1 MTSML
6 TAADLARLVGTDAQ
20 TASALLRRFAF
31 PPLSYRELTPA
42 ETDAVTAQVDA
53 ALRADLRVSG
63 QNDATVWERGW
74 NEVAKQLGN
83 KSITIEALRPPYF
96 RGEQTCRLEGRYIRP
111 LEPSFEYDASLALR
125 RLIFDHY
132 LHGREQVVEIGCG
145 TGINLLILAAQF
157 PALKLVG
164 CDWATPSRDIVNA
177 MARKSGR
184 AIEGH
189 LFNMLTAEGWDG
201 IGIDHRTAVLTVHA
215 MEQLASNWH
224 PFLEFVLAH
233 KPGFVLHIEPI
244 LELYDPAS
252 PFDDQARRYHLKRGY
267 LQGYLPALRALA
279 QAGRITLDVTRRL
292 RFGGLYHEAY
302 SIVAWRPT
310 G

>member
-6 TAADLARLVGTDAQ
+6 TAADLARLVDTDTR
-20 TASALLRRFAF
+20 TANTLLQQFAF
-31 PPLSYRELTPA
+31 SPLSYRELTPA
-42 ETDAVTAQVDA
+42 ESAAATAQVDA
-53 ALRADLRVSG
+53 ALHADLRVSG
-63 QNDATVWERGW
+63 RNDAAIWERGW
-74 NEVAKQLGN
+74 GEVAKELAG
-83 KSITIEALRPPYF
+83 KPITIEALRPPYF
-96 RGEQTCRLEGRYIRP
+96 RGEPTCRLEGRYIRP
-111 LEPSFEYDASLALR
+111 LDASFEYDASLALR
-125 RLIFDHY
+125 RLVFDRFLGTY
-132 LHGREQVVEIGCG
+132 ERVVEIGCG

-157 PALKLVG
+157 QRMKLVG

-177 MARKSGR
+177 MARQSGR

-201 IGIDHRTAVLTVHA
+201 ATIDRQTALLTVHA
-215 MEQLASNWH
+215 LEQLAGNWR
-224 PFLEFVLAH
+224 PFLDFVLAR

-244 LELYDPAS
+244 MELYDPSS
-252 PFDDQARRYHLKRGY
+252 PFDERARLYHLKRGY

-279 QAGRITLDVTRRL
+279 QAGQIALDVTRRI